1 MYNNLHPQI
10 VPPYNAAMFANK
22 IPNHTLALIPEGDHN
37 FKGRFED
44 VTKAIVDFFAKHEK
58 SDYKRALA
66 MGQHTALV
74 IPRWVDVDGAR
85 NFRDIGGWPIK
96 DGSGY
101 IRERTVFR
109 SGQ

>member
-1 MYNNLHPQI
+1 
-10 VPPYNAAMFANK
+10 MFANK
-22 IPNHTLALIPEGDHN
+22 IPNHTLVLIPEGDHN

-44 VTKAIVDFFAKHEK
+44 ITKAIVDFFAKHEK
-58 SDYKRALA
+58 DDYRRALA
-66 MGQHTALV
+66 MGQHTGLV
-74 IPRWVDVDGAR
+74 LPRWVDVEGVK
-85 NFRDIGGWPIK
+85 NFRDIGGWPVK